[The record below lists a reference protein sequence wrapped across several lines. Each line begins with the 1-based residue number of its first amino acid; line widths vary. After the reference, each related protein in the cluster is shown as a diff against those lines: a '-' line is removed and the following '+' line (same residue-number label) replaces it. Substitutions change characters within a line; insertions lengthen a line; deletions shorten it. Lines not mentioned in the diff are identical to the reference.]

1 MIMSSSGGSMSEVDD
16 LSLCIAVED
25 EETLR
30 SRYASPRF
38 LPVLDQLDRSCRLF
52 IAHSPFVMIGSTQP
66 GNGVDISPRGDAPG
80 FVRVL
85 DDHTL
90 VIPDR
95 QGNNRLDSMSNL
107 LVNNEIGLFFMIPGV
122 HESLRIKG
130 TARLSR
136 EPEHLAAAELQGKQ
150 PNTVIVVNV
159 TWAFIHCGKALNR
172 SKVWENDYRASSKAW
187 LLARSTLENSTA
199 TDIDL
204 RKPPV
209 APGHEP
215 ESKNV

>member
-1 MIMSSSGGSMSEVDD
+1 MSEDED
-16 LSLCIAVED
+16 LASRIAVED

-30 SRYASPRF
+30 ARYASPRY

-52 IAHSPFVMIGSTQP
+52 IAHAPIVIIGSTQQD
-66 GNGVDISPRGDAPG
+66 NGIDISPRGDAPG

-95 QGNNRLDSMSNL
+95 QGNNRLDSMTNL

-136 EPEHLAAAELQGKQ
+136 EPEHLTAAESQGKQ
-150 PNTVIVVNV
+150 PNTVIIVTV

-172 SKVWENDYRASSKAW
+172 SKIWENDYRVTPKAW
-187 LLARSTLENSTA
+187 LLARSTLENSPVA
-199 TDIDL
+199 DIDL

-209 APGHEP
+209 TPDSDSQPDAI
-215 ESKNV
+215 

>member
-1 MIMSSSGGSMSEVDD
+1 MSEVDD
-16 LSLCIAVED
+16 LASCIAIED

-52 IAHSPFVMIGSTQP
+52 IAHSPIVIIGTTQP
-66 GNGVDISPRGDAPG
+66 GNGIDISPRGDAPG

-85 DDHTL
+85 DEHTL

-95 QGNNRLDSMSNL
+95 RGNNRLDSMTNL

-136 EPEHLAAAELQGKQ
+136 EPEYLAAAEAQGQQ
-150 PNTVIVVNV
+150 PNTVLVVTV

-172 SKVWENDYRASSKAW
+172 SKLWENDYRAHPRAW
-187 LLARSTLENSTA
+187 LLARSTLENSTVV
-199 TDIDL
+199 DVDL
-204 RKPPV
+204 TKPPV
-209 APGHEP
+209 IPDSDA
-215 ESKNV
+215 ESEEI

>member
-1 MIMSSSGGSMSEVDD
+1 MSEVDD
-16 LSLCIAVED
+16 LASCIAVED

-52 IAHSPFVMIGSTQP
+52 IAHSPIVIIGTTQP
-66 GNGVDISPRGDAPG
+66 GNGIDISPRGDAPG

-85 DDHTL
+85 DEHTL

-95 QGNNRLDSMSNL
+95 RGNNRLDSMTNL

-136 EPEHLAAAELQGKQ
+136 EPEYLAAAEAQGQQ
-150 PNTVIVVNV
+150 PNTVLVVTV

-172 SKVWENDYRASSKAW
+172 SKLWENDYRAHPRAW
-187 LLARSTLENSTA
+187 LLARSTLENSTVV
-199 TDIDL
+199 DVDL
-204 RKPPV
+204 TKPPV
-209 APGHEP
+209 IPDSDA
-215 ESKNV
+215 ESEEI

>member
-1 MIMSSSGGSMSEVDD
+1 MNDTED
-16 LSLCIAVED
+16 LASLIAVED

-30 SRYASPRF
+30 ARYASPRF

-52 IAHSPFVMIGSTQP
+52 IAHSPIVIIGTTQP
-66 GNGVDISPRGDAPG
+66 DNGIDISPRGDAPG

-85 DDHTL
+85 DEHTL

-95 QGNNRLDSMSNL
+95 RGNNRLDSMTNL

-130 TARLSR
+130 NARLSR
-136 EPEHLAAAELQGKQ
+136 EPEHLKAAEMQGQQ
-150 PNTVIVVNV
+150 PNTVIVVTV

-172 SKVWENDYRASSKAW
+172 SKLWENDYRSNPRAW
-187 LLARSTLENSTA
+187 LLARSTLENSPE

-204 RKPPV
+204 FKVPV
-209 APGHEP
+209 TPGRETEP
-215 ESKNV
+215 EEV

>member
-1 MIMSSSGGSMSEVDD
+1 MSEVED
-16 LSLCIAVED
+16 LASCIAVED

-52 IAHSPFVMIGSTQP
+52 IAHSPIVIIGTTQP
-66 GNGVDISPRGDAPG
+66 GNGIDISPRGDAPG

-95 QGNNRLDSMSNL
+95 RGNNRLDSMTNL

-136 EPEHLAAAELQGKQ
+136 DPEHLAAAEAQGQQ
-150 PNTVIVVNV
+150 PNTVLVVTV

-172 SKVWENDYRASSKAW
+172 SKLWENDYRAHPRAW
-187 LLARSTLENSTA
+187 LLARSTLENSTVV
-199 TDIDL
+199 DVDL
-204 RKPPV
+204 TKPPV
-209 APGHEP
+209 IPDSDA
-215 ESKNV
+215 ESEQI

>member
-1 MIMSSSGGSMSEVDD
+1 MSEAED
-16 LSLCIAVED
+16 LASCIAIED

-52 IAHSPFVMIGSTQP
+52 IAHSPIVIIGTTQP
-66 GNGVDISPRGDAPG
+66 GNGIDISPRGDAPG

-85 DDHTL
+85 DEHTL

-95 QGNNRLDSMSNL
+95 RGNNRLDSMTNL

-136 EPEHLAAAELQGKQ
+136 DPEYLAAAEAQGQQ
-150 PNTVIVVNV
+150 PNTVLVVTV

-172 SKVWENDYRASSKAW
+172 SKLWENDYRAHPRAW
-187 LLARSTLENSTA
+187 LLARSTLENSTVV
-199 TDIDL
+199 DVDL
-204 RKPPV
+204 TKPPV
-209 APGHEP
+209 IPDSDA
-215 ESKNV
+215 ESAET

>member
-1 MIMSSSGGSMSEVDD
+1 MNETEDLASSIV
-16 LSLCIAVED
+16 IED
-25 EETLR
+25 EDTLR
-30 SRYASPRF
+30 ARYASPRF

-52 IAHSPFVMIGSTQP
+52 IAHSPIVVIGSTQP
-66 GNGVDISPRGDAPG
+66 GNGIDVSPRGDAPG

-95 QGNNRLDSMSNL
+95 RGNNRLDSMTNL

-136 EPEHLAAAELQGKQ
+136 EPEHLMAAELQGQQ
-150 PNTVIVVNV
+150 PNTVIVVTV

-172 SKVWENDYRASSKAW
+172 SKVWENDYRSNPRAW
-187 LLARSTLENSTA
+187 LLARSTLENSPE
-199 TDIDL
+199 TDVDL
-204 RKPPV
+204 FKVPV
-209 APGHEP
+209 VPGQERGP
-215 ESKNV
+215 EEI

>member
-1 MIMSSSGGSMSEVDD
+1 MSQ
-16 LSLCIAVED
+16 VED
-25 EETLR
+25 FASCFTVEDDETLR

-52 IAHSPFVMIGSTQP
+52 IAHSPIVIVGSTQP
-66 GNGVDISPRGDAPG
+66 GNGVDLSPRGDAPG

-95 QGNNRLDSMSNL
+95 QGNNRLDSMGNL

-150 PNTVIVVNV
+150 PNTVIIVTV

-172 SKVWENDYRASSKAW
+172 SKVWENDYRASPRAW
-187 LLARSTLENSTA
+187 LLARSTLENSSA
-199 TDIDL
+199 ADIDL
-204 RKPPV
+204 RNPPV
-209 APGHEP
+209 IPDREAGSE
-215 ESKNV
+215 ES

>member
-1 MIMSSSGGSMSEVDD
+1 MSQ
-16 LSLCIAVED
+16 VED
-25 EETLR
+25 FASCFTVEDDETLR

-52 IAHSPFVMIGSTQP
+52 IAHSPIVIIGSTQP
-66 GNGVDISPRGDAPG
+66 GNGIDISPRGDAPG

-95 QGNNRLDSMSNL
+95 QGNNRLDSMGNL

-150 PNTVIVVNV
+150 PNTVIIVTV

-172 SKVWENDYRASSKAW
+172 SKVWENDYRASPRAW
-187 LLARSTLENSTA
+187 LLARSTLENSSA
-199 TDIDL
+199 ADIDL
-204 RKPPV
+204 RNPPV
-209 APGHEP
+209 IPDREAGSE
-215 ESKNV
+215 ES

>member
-1 MIMSSSGGSMSEVDD
+1 MSEAEDVA
-16 LSLCIAVED
+16 SCIAIED

-52 IAHSPFVMIGSTQP
+52 IAHSPVVIIGTTQP
-66 GNGVDISPRGDAPG
+66 DNGIDISPRGDAPG

-90 VIPDR
+90 IIPDR
-95 QGNNRLDSMSNL
+95 RGNNRLDSMTNL

-136 EPEHLAAAELQGKQ
+136 EPEYLAAAEAQGQQ
-150 PNTVIVVNV
+150 PNTVIVVTV

-172 SKVWENDYRASSKAW
+172 SKLWENDYRAHPRAW
-187 LLARSTLENSTA
+187 LIARSTLENSTVV
-199 TDIDL
+199 DVDL
-204 RKPPV
+204 TKPPV
-209 APGHEP
+209 IPDREAGSE
-215 ESKNV
+215 EI

>member
-1 MIMSSSGGSMSEVDD
+1 MIDDD
-16 LSLCIAVED
+16 LALLTTVED

-52 IAHSPFVMIGSTQP
+52 IAHSPIVIIGSTAL
-66 GNGVDISPRGDAPG
+66 GNGIDVSPRGDAPG

-95 QGNNRLDSMSNL
+95 TGNNRLDSMGNL
-107 LVNNEIGLFFMIPGV
+107 LLNNEIGLFFMIPGV

-130 TARLSR
+130 TATLSR
-136 EPEHLAAAELQGKQ
+136 DPDLINAAELQGKR
-150 PNTVIVVNV
+150 PNTLIMVHV

-172 SKVWENDYRASSKAW
+172 SKVWENDYRASAKAW
-187 LLARSTLENSTA
+187 LLARSTLENSDIA
-199 TDIDL
+199 DIDL
-204 RKPPV
+204 RK
-209 APGHEP
+209 EP
-215 ESKNV
+215 TGRIRVPELEPA

>member
-1 MIMSSSGGSMSEVDD
+1 MSEVED
-16 LSLCIAVED
+16 LASCISVED

-38 LPVLDQLDRSCRLF
+38 LPVLDQLDRSCKLF
-52 IAHSPFVMIGSTQP
+52 IAHSPIVIVGSTQP
-66 GNGVDISPRGDAPG
+66 GNGIDISPRGDAPG

-95 QGNNRLDSMSNL
+95 QGNNRLDSMTNL

-136 EPEHLAAAELQGKQ
+136 EPEHLAAAEMQGKQ
-150 PNTVIVVNV
+150 PNTVIIVTV

-172 SKVWENDYRASSKAW
+172 SKVWENDYRASPRAW
-187 LLARSTLENSTA
+187 LLARSTLENSTV

-204 RKPPV
+204 RNPP
-209 APGHEP
+209 AIPAREAEAQ
-215 ESKNV
+215 ES

>member
-1 MIMSSSGGSMSEVDD
+1 MNETED
-16 LSLCIAVED
+16 LASCIAVED

-52 IAHSPFVMIGSTQP
+52 IAHSPIVVIGTTQP
-66 GNGVDISPRGDAPG
+66 GNGIDVSPRGDAPG

-95 QGNNRLDSMSNL
+95 KGNNRLDSMTNL
-107 LVNNEIGLFFMIPGV
+107 LVNDEIGLFFMIPGV

-136 EPEHLAAAELQGKQ
+136 EPEHLAAAEMQGQQ

-172 SKVWENDYRASSKAW
+172 SKIWEDDYRSNPRAW
-187 LLARSTLENSTA
+187 LLARSTLENSPEA
-199 TDIDL
+199 DIDL
-204 RKPPV
+204 RKVPV
-209 APGHEP
+209 IPGHAIKP
-215 ESKNV
+215 EEI

>member
-1 MIMSSSGGSMSEVDD
+1 MNEIECLASCVT
-16 LSLCIAVED
+16 VET
-25 EETLR
+25 EEELR

-52 IAHSPFVMIGSTQP
+52 IAHSPIVIIGSTQP
-66 GNGVDISPRGDAPG
+66 GNGIDVSPRGDAPG

-95 QGNNRLDSMSNL
+95 QGNNRLDSMTNL
-107 LVNNEIGLFFMIPGV
+107 LVNNEIGLLFMIPGV

-130 TARLSR
+130 TACMSR
-136 EPEHLAAAELQGKQ
+136 EPELLAAAELQGKQ
-150 PNTVIVVNV
+150 PNTVIVITV

-172 SKVWENDYRASSKAW
+172 SKIWENVYRSTPKAW
-187 LLARSTLENSTA
+187 LLARSTLENSPMA
-199 TDIDL
+199 DINLFQPPTDVGGEAG
-204 RKPPV
+204 PN
-209 APGHEP
+209 
-215 ESKNV
+215 ES

>member
-1 MIMSSSGGSMSEVDD
+1 MIQDDD
-16 LSLCIAVED
+16 LALCTTVED

-52 IAHSPFVMIGSTQP
+52 IAHSPIVIIASTQP
-66 GNGVDISPRGDAPG
+66 GNGIDISPRGDAPG

-85 DDHTL
+85 DEHTL

-95 QGNNRLDSMSNL
+95 QGNNRLDSMGNL

-130 TARLSR
+130 TAQLSR
-136 EPEHLAAAELQGKQ
+136 EPEHLLAAELQGKQ
-150 PNTVIVVNV
+150 PNTVIVVTV

-172 SKVWENDYRASSKAW
+172 SKLWENDYRANPRAW
-187 LLARSTLENSTA
+187 LLARSTLENSNVA
-199 TDIDL
+199 DIDL

-209 APGHEP
+209 IPDREAQRE
-215 ESKNV
+215 EV

>member
-1 MIMSSSGGSMSEVDD
+1 MSEVED
-16 LSLCIAVED
+16 LAPGYTVED
-25 EETLR
+25 EDTLR
-30 SRYASPRF
+30 LRYASPRF

-52 IAHSPFVMIGSTQP
+52 IAHSPIVIIGSTQP

-90 VIPDR
+90 IIPDR
-95 QGNNRLDSMSNL
+95 QGNNRLDSMTNL
-107 LVNNEIGLFFMIPGV
+107 LTNNEIGLFFMIPGV

-150 PNTVIVVNV
+150 PNTVIIVTV

-172 SKVWENDYRASSKAW
+172 SKLWENDYRASSKAW
-187 LLARSTLENSTA
+187 LLARSTLENSKVA
-199 TDIDL
+199 EIDL

-209 APGHEP
+209 TDDAAAKCDTAEL
-215 ESKNV
+215 

>member
-1 MIMSSSGGSMSEVDD
+1 MNEAED
-16 LSLCIAVED
+16 LASCIVVED
-25 EETLR
+25 EDTLR

-52 IAHSPFVMIGSTQP
+52 IAHSPIVIIGSTQP
-66 GNGVDISPRGDAPG
+66 DNGIDISPRGDAPG

-95 QGNNRLDSMSNL
+95 RGNNRLDSMANL

-136 EPEHLAAAELQGKQ
+136 EPEHLAAAEAQGQQ
-150 PNTVIVVNV
+150 PNTVIVVTV

-172 SKVWENDYRASSKAW
+172 SKIWEDDYRASPKAW
-187 LLARSTLENSTA
+187 LLARSTLENSTVA
-199 TDIDL
+199 DIDL

-209 APGHEP
+209 LADREAEP
-215 ESKNV
+215 EEI

>member
-1 MIMSSSGGSMSEVDD
+1 MNEAED
-16 LSLCIAVED
+16 LASCIVVED
-25 EETLR
+25 EDTLR

-52 IAHSPFVMIGSTQP
+52 IAHSPIVIIGSTQP
-66 GNGVDISPRGDAPG
+66 DNGIDISPRGDAPG

-95 QGNNRLDSMSNL
+95 RGNNRLDSMGNL

-136 EPEHLAAAELQGKQ
+136 EPEHLAAAEAQGQQ
-150 PNTVIVVNV
+150 PNTVIVVTV

-172 SKVWENDYRASSKAW
+172 SKIWEDDYRASPKAW
-187 LLARSTLENSTA
+187 LLARSTLENSTVA
-199 TDIDL
+199 DIDL

-209 APGHEP
+209 LADREAEP
-215 ESKNV
+215 EEI

>member
-1 MIMSSSGGSMSEVDD
+1 MNEVDD
-16 LSLCIAVED
+16 LASCIAIED

-52 IAHSPFVMIGSTQP
+52 IAHSPIVIIGTTQP
-66 GNGVDISPRGDAPG
+66 GNGIDISPRGDAPG

-85 DDHTL
+85 DEHTL

-95 QGNNRLDSMSNL
+95 RGNNRLDSMTNL

-136 EPEHLAAAELQGKQ
+136 EPEYLAAAEAQGQQ
-150 PNTVIVVNV
+150 PNTVLVVTV

-172 SKVWENDYRASSKAW
+172 SKLWENDYRAHPRAW
-187 LLARSTLENSTA
+187 LLARSTLENSTVV
-199 TDIDL
+199 DVDL
-204 RKPPV
+204 TKPPV
-209 APGHEP
+209 IPDSDA
-215 ESKNV
+215 ESEDI

>member
-1 MIMSSSGGSMSEVDD
+1 MSQ
-16 LSLCIAVED
+16 VED
-25 EETLR
+25 FASCFTVEDDETLR

-52 IAHSPFVMIGSTQP
+52 IAHSPIVIIGSTQP
-66 GNGVDISPRGDAPG
+66 GNGIDISPRGDAPG

-90 VIPDR
+90 IIPDR
-95 QGNNRLDSMSNL
+95 QGNNRLDSMGNL

-136 EPEHLAAAELQGKQ
+136 DPEHLAAAELQGKQ
-150 PNTVIVVNV
+150 PNTVIIVTV

-172 SKVWENDYRASSKAW
+172 SKVWENDYRASPRAW
-187 LLARSTLENSTA
+187 LLARSTLENSSA
-199 TDIDL
+199 ADIDL
-204 RKPPV
+204 RNPPV
-209 APGHEP
+209 IPDREAGSE
-215 ESKNV
+215 ES

>member
-1 MIMSSSGGSMSEVDD
+1 MSQDD
-16 LSLCIAVED
+16 DFASCITVED

-52 IAHSPFVMIGSTQP
+52 IAHSPIVIVGSTQP
-66 GNGVDISPRGDAPG
+66 GNGVDLSPRGDAPG

-90 VIPDR
+90 IIPDR
-95 QGNNRLDSMSNL
+95 QGNNRLDSMTNL

-122 HESLRIKG
+122 HETLRLKG

-136 EPEHLAAAELQGKQ
+136 DPELLRAAEVQGKQ
-150 PNTVIVVNV
+150 PNTVMVVTV
-159 TWAFIHCGKALNR
+159 TWIFIHCGKALNR
-172 SKVWENDYRASSKAW
+172 AKMWESDYRANPKAW
-187 LLARSTLENSTA
+187 LLARSTLENSTVA
-199 TDIDL
+199 DIDL

-209 APGHEP
+209 TQGSDV
-215 ESKNV
+215 ESEKI